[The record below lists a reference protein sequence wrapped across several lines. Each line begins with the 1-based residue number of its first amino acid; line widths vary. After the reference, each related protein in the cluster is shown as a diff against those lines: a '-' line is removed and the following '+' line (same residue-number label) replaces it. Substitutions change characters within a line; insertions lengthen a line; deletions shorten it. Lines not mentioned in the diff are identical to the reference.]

1 MSLNKNSAVRDHL
14 SARRRKIVFPFAPDT
29 EPDATGYSGD
39 GPGDP
44 LIAGQMTA
52 GQTISSTT
60 TSITPIGVLF
70 NSDGPLNMPAVRK
83 SQA

>member
-1 MSLNKNSAVRDHL
+1 MSLNKNSAVRNHL

-29 EPDATGYSGD
+29 DPDATGCSGD

-44 LIAGQMTA
+44 LIAGQTV
-52 GQTISSTT
+52 SSTT

-70 NSDGPLNMPAVRK
+70 NSDGPLNIPAVRK

>member
-1 MSLNKNSAVRDHL
+1 MSHIKNSAVRDHL
-14 SARRRKIVFPFAPDT
+14 SARPRKTVFPFAPDT

-44 LIAGQMTA
+44 LIAGQ
-52 GQTISSTT
+52 TISSTT

-70 NSDGPLNMPAVRK
+70 NCDGPLNIPAVRK
-83 SQA
+83 SQP